1 MAASLLDS
9 LTGLITPGMATK
21 AASLLGESDSG
32 IRKGLGATFP
42 VLLSGIAN
50 RAGDSG
56 FASSLF
62 NLIQSPAND
71 GSLLNDTGS
80 LLGASSNSP
89 LMSLGGRLLSSV
101 FGGNT
106 GGVANALSSY
116 AGVKSSTASTLMNL
130 AAPLV
135 LAVLGKRVRSDGLN
149 AGSLAS
155 LLHSQKD
162 SYAAAVPGQMANIR
176 DYISTESR
184 EREYYVPPTT
194 STATVKRASPW
205 RWVIPALI
213 ALAVL
218 WLLFSMLG
226 RDRGTT
232 QTASVPAATAP
243 ATAPPATVATAP
255 PVAATVPAANV
266 YFDVDQS
273 AMPAGASTTLASIIG
288 YLNANP
294 GSTAVVSGY
303 HDPTGDRAANE
314 ALARERAESVRSAL
328 MAAGIPESRIDMQR
342 PMETTGGGTMQDARR
357 VEVKVR

>member
-1 MAASLLDS
+1 
-9 LTGLITPGMATK
+9 
-21 AASLLGESDSG
+21 
-32 IRKGLGATFP
+32 
-42 VLLSGIAN
+42 
-50 RAGDSG
+50 
-56 FASSLF
+56 
-62 NLIQSPAND
+62 
-71 GSLLNDTGS
+71 
-80 LLGASSNSP
+80 
-89 LMSLGGRLLSSV
+89 MSLGGRLLSSL

-149 AGSLAS
+149 ASSLAS

-162 SYAAAVPGQMANIR
+162 TYAAAVPGQLANIR
-176 DYISTESR
+176 DYVSAESR
-184 EREYYVPPTT
+184 DREYYVPPTAT
-194 STATVKRASPW
+194 TATARRASPW

-226 RDRGTT
+226 RDRGVTE
-232 QTASVPAATAP
+232 TASVPATTAP
-243 ATAPPATVATAP
+243 ATTPPAAVATAP
-255 PVAATVPAANV
+255 PVAATAPTANV

-273 AMPAGASTTLASIIG
+273 SMPAGASTALASVIG

-294 GSTAVVSGY
+294 ASTAVISGY
-303 HDPTGDRAANE
+303 HDPTGDRATNE
-314 ALARERAESVRSAL
+314 ALARDRAGAVRSAL
-328 MAAGIPESRIDMQR
+328 VAAGIPESRIELER